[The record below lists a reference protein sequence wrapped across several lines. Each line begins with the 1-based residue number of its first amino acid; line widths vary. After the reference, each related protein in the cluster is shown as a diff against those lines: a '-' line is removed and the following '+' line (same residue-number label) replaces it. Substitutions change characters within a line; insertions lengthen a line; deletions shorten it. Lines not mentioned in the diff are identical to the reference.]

1 MPALTRDNQS
11 RYRTPRQLRNQPQ
24 DDLEKEVQNFEV
36 NNEVEKILNKFSGE
50 KEFTRM
56 IAAALARKVLDI
68 DAATNNRSE

>member
-1 MPALTRDNQS
+1 LPTFTREN
-11 RYRTPRQLRNQPQ
+11 RYRTPKQLRNQPQ
-24 DDLEKEVQNFEV
+24 DELEKEIQNFEV
-36 NNEVEKILNKFSGE
+36 SNEVEKILNKFSGE